1 MNMVETELIETKKG
15 AALGIKINLP
25 NTSFLIIRAEK
36 GYLVCGYFDSK
47 TIEKFKDCA
56 VIISPAKSF
65 SQMLKSKIKYVSKNA
80 RKLGINKKMT
90 GRQALD
96 KMI

>member
-1 MNMVETELIETKKG
+1 MVETELVETKKG

-25 NTSFLIIRAEK
+25 NNHLLLIRAEK
-36 GYLVCGYFDSK
+36 GYLVCGYFNHK

-65 SQMLKSKIKYVSKNA
+65 SHMLKSKVKYVSKNA
-80 RKLGINKKMT
+80 RKLGINKNMT